1 MVKMTIA
8 ENMVVTLQY
17 TLSDLKT
24 GEKIEATTVENPMVF
39 LFGVGGIIPKFEA
52 SIEGMKV
59 GDQFDFSIE
68 ASEAYGLSDENRIAM
83 IPIDVFYD
91 EKGKFDNE
99 SFQVGSIIP
108 MSDNEG
114 NRLQGTILEVTEE
127 TIKMDFNHPLS
138 DIDLHFKGAITN
150 IRTATPDEISHGH
163 VHGPGGHHH

>member
-1 MVKMTIA
+1 MIIA

-24 GEKIEATTVENPMVF
+24 GKHIEATTPENPMVF

-59 GDQFDFSIE
+59 GDLFDFSIE
-68 ASEAYGLSDENRIAM
+68 AHEAYGLRDEHRIAL
-83 IPIDVFYD
+83 IPLNVFHD
-91 EKGKFDNE
+91 EKGEFDHDY
-99 SFQVGSIIP
+99 FQVGATIP

-114 NRLQGTILEVTEE
+114 NRLQGIIREVSQE
-127 TIKMDFNHPLS
+127 TVKMDFNHPLA
-138 DIDLHFKGAITN
+138 DTDLYFQGEITS
-150 IRTATPDEISHGH
+150 IRTATPDEIAHGH

>member
-1 MVKMTIA
+1 MVIA

-24 GEKIEATTVENPMVF
+24 GQQIEATTLENPMVF

-68 ASEAYGLSDENRIAM
+68 AFEAYGVRDENHISI
-83 IPIDVFYD
+83 IPKDVFHD
-91 EKGKFDNE
+91 EKGLFDRDY
-99 SFQVGSIIP
+99 FQVGAVIP
-108 MSDNEG
+108 MSDSEG
-114 NRLQGTILEVTEE
+114 NRLQGTIREVSEDAIT
-127 TIKMDFNHPLS
+127 MDFNHPLS
-138 DIDLHFKGAITN
+138 DTDLHFKGYITD
-150 IRTATPDEISHGH
+150 IRTATSDEIAHRH